1 MVTIKQK
8 LSKEVLELFE
18 KDKTKKLTDVIEQ
31 KVIDDLILKYDTHI
45 LEETKS
51 KLKNLGFEFNTE
63 NEFINFCIS
72 RIQKIQYENKP
83 NYFELYLDYKSNTQ
97 KGTLI
102 LFGNDDIK
110 INSIKDGKVTYT
122 IG

>member
-110 INSIKDGKVTYT
+110 IDSIKDGKVTYT

>member
-18 KDKTKKLTDVIEQ
+18 KDNTKKLTDVIEQ
-31 KVIDDLILKYDTHI
+31 KIIDDLILKYDTHI
-45 LEETKS
+45 LEETKL
-51 KLKNLGFEFNTE
+51 KLKHLGFVFNTE

-72 RIQKIQYENKP
+72 RIQKIQYDNKP
-83 NYFELYLDYKSNTQ
+83 NYFELYLDFKSNKN

-102 LFGNDDIK
+102 LFGNDNIK
-110 INSIKDGKVTYT
+110 IDSIENGKVTYT